1 MDDGVRINKFLGS
14 AGYCSRREADR
25 LVGEGRVFIDGNM
38 ADMGSRVMPGQ
49 KVYVDGKAVVPEEEN
64 ILIAVNKPRGI
75 VCTTTDKQ
83 GANNIVDFLGCD
95 KRIYPVGRL
104 DKDSEGLLLMT
115 NDGELMNNILTGK
128 NEHEKEYIVE
138 VDKNLSDDFER
149 RMSEPMYLKELDK
162 TTRPCRVIKTGK
174 KTFRII
180 LKQGLNRQIRRM
192 CSNLGYKV
200 VKLKRIRIMNIE
212 LNDLPSGATRKI
224 EGSEYEKLMNLINK
238 K

>member
-1 MDDGVRINKFLGS
+1 MCIRDS
-14 AGYCSRREADR
+14 
-25 LVGEGRVFIDGNM
+25 
-38 ADMGSRVMPGQ
+38 
-49 KVYVDGKAVVPEEEN
+49 GKAVVPEEEN

-115 NDGELMNNILTGK
+115 NDGELMNNVLTGK

-212 LNDLPSGATRKI
+212 LNDLPAGATRKI

>member
-49 KVYVDGKAVVPEEEN
+49 KVYFDGKAVVPEEEN

-115 NDGELMNNILTGK
+115 NDGELMNNVLTGK

-212 LNDLPSGATRKI
+212 LNDLPAGATRKI

>member
-49 KVYVDGKAVVPEEEN
+49 NVYVDGKAVVPEEEN

-162 TTRPCRVIKTGK
+162 TTRPCRVIKAGK

-212 LNDLPSGATRKI
+212 LNDLPAGATRKI

>member
-1 MDDGVRINKFLGS
+1 MSERINKYLS
-14 AGYCSRREADR
+14 AHGVCSRREADR
-25 LVGEGRVFIDGNM
+25 MIQEGRITVDGRI
-38 ADMGSRVMPGQ
+38 ADMGEMVEDNTIIC
-49 KVYVDGKAVVPEEEN
+49 VDGRKIDSSTPPQVV
-64 ILIAVNKPRGI
+64 IAFNKPVGI

-212 LNDLPSGATRKI
+212 LNDLPAGATRKI

>member
-38 ADMGSRVMPGQ
+38 ADMGSRVMLGQ

-212 LNDLPSGATRKI
+212 LNDLPVGATRKI

>member
-212 LNDLPSGATRKI
+212 LNDLSAGATRKI